1 MKVCEG
7 HDQQS
12 RCYTAHGA
20 IWVLNMQTTI
30 YSLSSAPGRA
40 GVAVIRVS
48 GPTAGAALYA
58 LAGALPQA
66 RVASLRELRHPK
78 SSAVLD
84 HAIVV
89 WFPAPAS
96 FTGEDVA
103 EFHVHGGRAV
113 TKAVLSA
120 LSAVPGLRPA
130 EAGEFAR
137 RAFENGKLDLTA
149 VEGLAD
155 LIDAETEA
163 QRLQA
168 LRQADGTLAQLYEG
182 WRQQIILALAEI
194 EADLD
199 FSDEADVLGF
209 SNRAAFAQIAN
220 LEQNIRAHLD
230 DSHRGE
236 ILRDGLRVA
245 IAGPVNAGK
254 SSLLNALARREAA
267 IVSDIPGTTRDVVEV
282 RLDLNGFPVIVSDTA
297 GVRETDEEVEAEGV
311 RRAFARAAEAQI
323 VVWLVD
329 GAQPEP
335 MSPCPELAA
344 EKLLVVVNK
353 AELLLSREAYP
364 IDAGLFISV
373 HKQEGISELVAWLG
387 EEAARRLETEGDAP
401 LTRERHRRDLEETL
415 CALRAFLDGPPR
427 ELELRCEDL
436 RRAAVCLGRLT
447 GRIDVEDILDQ
458 IFAQFCIGK

>member
-1 MKVCEG
+1 MLNTG
-7 HDQQS
+7 
-12 RCYTAHGA
+12 HGA
-20 IWVLNMQTTI
+20 IQTMNMQTTI
-30 YSLSSAPGRA
+30 YALSSAPGRA
-40 GVAVIRVS
+40 GLAVIRVS
-48 GPTAGAALYA
+48 GPAAGDALRG
-58 LAGALPQA
+58 LASGLPEP
-66 RVASLRELRHPK
+66 RMASLRELRHP
-78 SSAVLD
+78 ATGALLDRALVL
-84 HAIVV
+84 

-103 EFHVHGGRAV
+103 ELHVHGGRAV
-113 TKAVLSA
+113 TEVVLSA
-120 LSAVPGLRPA
+120 LSEVGDTRPA

-168 LRQADGTLAQLYEG
+168 LRQSDGALARLYEA
-182 WRQQIILALAEI
+182 WRRKIILALAEI

-199 FSDEADVLGF
+199 FSDEADVLAF
-209 SNRAAFAQIAN
+209 SDRAAFAQIAD
-220 LEQNIRAHLD
+220 LERDIRAHLD

-267 IVSDIPGTTRDVVEV
+267 IVSDKPGTTRDVVEV
-282 RLDLNGFPVIVSDTA
+282 RLDLNGYPVIISDTA
-297 GVRETDEEVEAEGV
+297 GMRETDEEIEAEGV
-311 RRAFARAAEAQI
+311 RRAYARAAEAHI
-323 VVWLVD
+323 VVWLID

-335 MSPCPELAA
+335 PPPPAQLPA

-353 AELLLSREAYP
+353 VDLLPSREAYP
-364 IDAGLFISV
+364 VDADFFISV
-373 HKQEGISELVAWLG
+373 HTQEGIGDLVARLG
-387 EEAARRLETEGDAP
+387 EEAAKRLEAGETAP
-401 LTRERHRRDLEETL
+401 LTRKRHRRELEAAAR
-415 CALRAFLDGPPR
+415 ALRAFREGLPD

-436 RRAAVCLGRLT
+436 RRAADCMGRLT

>member
-1 MKVCEG
+1 
-7 HDQQS
+7 
-12 RCYTAHGA
+12 
-20 IWVLNMQTTI
+20 MQTTI

-48 GPTAGAALYA
+48 GPAAEPALCA

-78 SSAVLD
+78 SGAVLD
-84 HAIVV
+84 HAIVL
-89 WFPAPAS
+89 WFPAPRS
-96 FTGEDVA
+96 FTGDDVA
-103 EFHVHGGRAV
+103 ELHVHGSRAV
-113 TKAVLSA
+113 IQATLSA
-120 LSAVPGLRPA
+120 LAEVPGLRPA

-137 RAFENGKLDLTA
+137 RAFEHGKLDLTA

-168 LRQADGTLAQLYEG
+168 LRQSDGALAKLYEG
-182 WRQQIILALAEI
+182 WRQQIILGLAEI

-199 FSDEADVLGF
+199 FSDEADVVGF
-209 SNRAAFAQIAN
+209 GNRAALVQIAE
-220 LEQNIRAHLD
+220 LERNICTHLY

-245 IAGPVNAGK
+245 ITGPVNAGK

-267 IVSDIPGTTRDVVEV
+267 IVSDKPGTTRDVVEV

-297 GVRETDEEVEAEGV
+297 GLRETDEEVEAEGV
-311 RRAFARAAEAQI
+311 RRALASAADAQI

-335 MSPCPELAA
+335 VGPPAGLAP
-344 EKLLVVVNK
+344 EKLIVVVNK
-353 AELLLSREAYP
+353 SELLTSRDAFP

-373 HKQEGISELVAWLG
+373 HTQEGIGDLVTWLG
-387 EEAARRLETEGDAP
+387 DEAARRLDTEGDAP
-401 LTRERHRRDLEETL
+401 LTRERHRRELEETL
-415 CALRAFLDGPPR
+415 CALRAFLNGPPK

-436 RRAAVCLGRLT
+436 RRAAVCIGRLT
-447 GRIDVEDILDQ
+447 GHIDVEDVLDQ

>member
-1 MKVCEG
+1 M
-7 HDQQS
+7 
-12 RCYTAHGA
+12 
-20 IWVLNMQTTI
+20 NMQTTI
-30 YSLSSAPGRA
+30 YALSSAPGRA

-48 GPTAGAALYA
+48 GPAAERSLRA

-66 RVASLRELRHPK
+66 RMASLRELRHPATG
-78 SSAVLD
+78 AVLD
-84 HAIVV
+84 QALVL

-113 TKAVLSA
+113 IEAVLSA
-120 LSAVPGLRPA
+120 LSAVPGMRPA

-168 LRQADGTLAQLYEG
+168 LRQSHGALSELYEG

-199 FSDEADVLGF
+199 FSDEADVLRF
-209 SNRAAFAQIAN
+209 SDRAAFAQIAD
-220 LEQNIRAHLD
+220 LEWRIRAHLD
-230 DSHRGE
+230 DNNRGE

-267 IVSDIPGTTRDVVEV
+267 IVSDTPGTTRDVVEV

-297 GVRETDEEVEAEGV
+297 GLRETDEAVEAEGV

-329 GAQPEP
+329 GAQPKP
-335 MSPCPELAA
+335 TGPPAGLAA
-344 EKLLVVVNK
+344 EKLLIVVNK
-353 AELLLSREAYP
+353 AELLPSRETYP

-373 HKQEGISELVAWLG
+373 HTQEGIGALVAWLG
-387 EEAARRLETEGDAP
+387 EEAARRLETAEGAP
-401 LTRERHRRDLEETL
+401 LTRERHRRELDETL
-415 CALRAFLDGPPR
+415 CALRAFLDGPPK

-436 RRAAVCLGRLT
+436 RRAAVCMGRLT

>member
-1 MKVCEG
+1 
-7 HDQQS
+7 
-12 RCYTAHGA
+12 
-20 IWVLNMQTTI
+20 MQTTI

-48 GPTAGAALYA
+48 GPAAEPALCA

-78 SSAVLD
+78 SGAVLD
-84 HAIVV
+84 HAIVL
-89 WFPAPAS
+89 WFPAPRS
-96 FTGEDVA
+96 FTGDDVA
-103 EFHVHGGRAV
+103 ELHVHGSRAV
-113 TKAVLSA
+113 IQATLSA
-120 LSAVPGLRPA
+120 LAEVPGLRPA

-137 RAFENGKLDLTA
+137 RAFEHGKLDLTA

-168 LRQADGTLAQLYEG
+168 LRQSDGALAKLYEG
-182 WRQQIILALAEI
+182 WRQQIILGLAEI

-199 FSDEADVLGF
+199 FSDEADVVGF
-209 SNRAAFAQIAN
+209 GNRAALVQIAE
-220 LEQNIRAHLD
+220 LERNICTHLY

-245 IAGPVNAGK
+245 ITGPVNAGK

-267 IVSDIPGTTRDVVEV
+267 IVSDKPGTTRDVVEV

-297 GVRETDEEVEAEGV
+297 GLRETDEEVEAEGV
-311 RRAFARAAEAQI
+311 RRALASAADAQI

-335 MSPCPELAA
+335 VGPPAELAP
-344 EKLLVVVNK
+344 EKLIVVVNK
-353 AELLLSREAYP
+353 SELLTSRDAFP

-373 HKQEGISELVAWLG
+373 HTQEGIGDLVTWLG
-387 EEAARRLETEGDAP
+387 DEAARRFDTEGDAP
-401 LTRERHRRDLEETL
+401 LTRERHRRELEETL
-415 CALRAFLDGPPR
+415 CALRAFLNGPPK

-436 RRAAVCLGRLT
+436 RRAAVCIGRLT
-447 GRIDVEDILDQ
+447 GHIDVEDVLDQ

>member
-1 MKVCEG
+1 
-7 HDQQS
+7 
-12 RCYTAHGA
+12 
-20 IWVLNMQTTI
+20 MQTTI

-48 GPTAGAALYA
+48 GPAAEPALCA

-78 SSAVLD
+78 SGAVLD
-84 HAIVV
+84 HAIVL
-89 WFPAPAS
+89 WFPAPRS
-96 FTGEDVA
+96 FTGDDVA
-103 EFHVHGGRAV
+103 ELHVHGSRAV
-113 TKAVLSA
+113 IQATLSA
-120 LSAVPGLRPA
+120 LAEVPGLRPA

-137 RAFENGKLDLTA
+137 RAFEHGKLDLTA

-168 LRQADGTLAQLYEG
+168 LRQSDGALAKLYEG
-182 WRQQIILALAEI
+182 WRQQIILGLAEI

-199 FSDEADVLGF
+199 FSDEADVVGF
-209 SNRAAFAQIAN
+209 GNRAALVQIAE
-220 LEQNIRAHLD
+220 LERNICTHLY

-245 IAGPVNAGK
+245 ITGPVNAGK

-267 IVSDIPGTTRDVVEV
+267 IVSDKPGTTRDVVEV

-297 GVRETDEEVEAEGV
+297 GLRETDEEVEAEGV
-311 RRAFARAAEAQI
+311 RRALASAADAQI

-335 MSPCPELAA
+335 VGPPAELAP
-344 EKLLVVVNK
+344 EKLIVVVNK
-353 AELLLSREAYP
+353 SELLTSRDAFP

-373 HKQEGISELVAWLG
+373 HTQEGIGDLVTWLG
-387 EEAARRLETEGDAP
+387 DEAARRLDTEGDAP
-401 LTRERHRRDLEETL
+401 LTRERHRRELEETL
-415 CALRAFLDGPPR
+415 CALRAFLNGPPK

-436 RRAAVCLGRLT
+436 RRAAVCIGRLT
-447 GRIDVEDILDQ
+447 GHIDVEDVLDQ

>member
-1 MKVCEG
+1 M
-7 HDQQS
+7 
-12 RCYTAHGA
+12 
-20 IWVLNMQTTI
+20 NMQTTI
-30 YSLSSAPGRA
+30 YALSSAPGRA

-48 GPTAGAALYA
+48 GPAAGEALQA
-58 LAGALPQA
+58 FAGTLPA
-66 RVASLRELRHPK
+66 PRMASLRELRHPTTG
-78 SSAVLD
+78 ALLDRALVL
-84 HAIVV
+84 

-103 EFHVHGGRAV
+103 ELHVHGGRAV
-113 TKAVLSA
+113 IDAVLSA
-120 LSAVPGLRPA
+120 LSEVGDTRPA

-168 LRQADGTLAQLYEG
+168 LRQSDGALAQLYEA
-182 WRQQIILALAEI
+182 WRQKIILALAEI

-199 FSDEADVLGF
+199 FSDEADVLAF
-209 SNRAAFAQIAN
+209 SDRAAFAQIAD
-220 LEQNIRAHLD
+220 LERDIRAHLD

-267 IVSDIPGTTRDVVEV
+267 IVSDKPGTTRDVVEV
-282 RLDLNGFPVIVSDTA
+282 RLDLNGYPVIVSDTA
-297 GVRETDEEVEAEGV
+297 GMRETDEEIEAEGV
-311 RRAFARAAEAQI
+311 RRALSRAAEAEI
-323 VVWLVD
+323 VVWLID

-335 MSPCPELAA
+335 ASPPAELTS

-353 AELLLSREAYP
+353 AELLASREAYP
-364 IDAGLFISV
+364 MDTDLFISV
-373 HKQEGISELVAWLG
+373 HTQEGVGDLVARLG
-387 EEAARRLETEGDAP
+387 EEAAKRLEAGETAP
-401 LTRERHRRDLEETL
+401 LTRERHRRELEDAAR
-415 CALRAFLDGPPR
+415 ALRAFLKGSPN

-436 RRAAVCLGRLT
+436 RRAADCVGRLT